1 MTDTQLLI
9 GIMQNDNRSW
19 RYICRNLKPGF
30 SKILGDAFPL
40 TKLTNADI
48 EDIFQD
54 SLLKLL
60 EKVKNGGVTVSREG
74 AIFSYLVQIGKLTAC
89 NFIRK
94 RKNLTSEEGVMISRN
109 LHKEVDDVE
118 VPVEVKQQTQD
129 EFLDRAYDSLPE
141 TCKKIFK
148 KYYWEHKPF
157 DEIAD
162 TIGYGTIDSV
172 KTKKSK
178 CMKQF
183 KDFAKKL
190 LDNDE
195 FAEEVVRATVER
207 AALRELISEERVYA
221 ETGVTMAAL
230 DIENESDD
238 TEK

>member
-40 TKLTNADI
+40 TKLTNEDI

-109 LHKEVDDVE
+109 LHKEVDDIE

-207 AALRELISEERVYA
+207 VALRELLSEERVYA

>member
-40 TKLTNADI
+40 TKLTNEDI

-109 LHKEVDDVE
+109 LHKEVDDIE

-162 TIGYGTIDSV
+162 TIGYSTIDSV

-207 AALRELISEERVYA
+207 VALRELLSEERVYA

>member
-1 MTDTQLLI
+1 MTDSQILF
-9 GIMQNDNRSW
+9 GIMQNDDRVW
-19 RYICRNLKPGF
+19 RHICRNMKPGF
-30 SKILGDAFPL
+30 SKILGDAFSL
-40 TKLTNADI
+40 TKLTNEDI
-48 EDIFQD
+48 EDIFQE
-54 SLLKLL
+54 SLLKLM
-60 EKVKNGGVTVSREG
+60 EKVKSGGVTISRDG
-74 AIFSYLVQIGKLTAC
+74 ALFSYLVQIGKLTAC
-89 NFIRK
+89 NVIRK
-94 RKNLTSEEGVMISRN
+94 KRSLTPEEVITISRN
-109 LHKEVDDVE
+109 LHNEEKDFEMTVTE
-118 VPVEVKQQTQD
+118 KQQMQN
-129 EFLDRAYDSLPE
+129 EFLDRAFDSLPD

>member
-19 RYICRNLKPGF
+19 RDICRNMKPGF
-30 SKILGDAFPL
+30 SKILGDAFSL
-40 TKLTNADI
+40 TKLTNEDL

-54 SLLKLL
+54 SLLKLM

-74 AIFSYLVQIGKLTAC
+74 ALFSYLVQIGKLTAC

-94 RKNLTSEEGVMISRN
+94 RKNLTSEDEVIISRN
-109 LHKEVDDVE
+109 LHKEVEDIE

-129 EFLDRAYDSLPE
+129 EFLDRAYDSLPD

-148 KYYWEHKPF
+148 QYYWERKPF
-157 DEIAD
+157 DDIAD
-162 TIGYGTIDSV
+162 SIGYGTIDSV

-207 AALRELISEERVYA
+207 AVLRELMSEERVYA

>member
-1 MTDTQLLI
+1 
-9 GIMQNDNRSW
+9 MQNDDRAW
-19 RYICRNLKPGF
+19 RYIFRNMKPGF
-30 SKILGDAFPL
+30 SKILGDAFSL
-40 TKLTNADI
+40 TKLTNEDL

-54 SLLKLL
+54 SLLKLM

-74 AIFSYLVQIGKLTAC
+74 ALFSYLVQTGKLTAC

-94 RKNLTSEEGVMISRN
+94 RKNLTSEDEVIISRN
-109 LHKEVDDVE
+109 LHKEAEDIE

-129 EFLDRAYDSLPE
+129 EFLDRAYDSLPD

-148 KYYWEHKPF
+148 QYYWEHKPF
-157 DEIAD
+157 DEIAN

-207 AALRELISEERVYA
+207 AVLRELMSEERVYA

>member
-9 GIMQNDNRSW
+9 GIMHNDNRSW

-40 TKLTNADI
+40 TKLTNEDI

-109 LHKEVDDVE
+109 LHKEVDDIE

-207 AALRELISEERVYA
+207 AALRELLSEERVYA